1 MMKRWVRE
9 FRAFALKGNVVDMAI
24 GVVVGSSF
32 TAIVNS
38 LVGDV
43 ITPLFT
49 LLSPDSAV
57 FESLTMGGVVMI
69 GKFIN
74 AILSFLMVSGCMFLL
89 VQGINRLT
97 RRAEKE
103 KAAAPA
109 PAPSKE
115 EVLLTEIRDLLKE
128 NLAQ

>member
-49 LLSPDSAV
+49 LLSTDSAV
-57 FESLTMGGVVMI
+57 FESLTIGGVVMI

>member
-57 FESLTMGGVVMI
+57 FESLTIGGVVMI
-69 GKFIN
+69 GKCIN

>member
-49 LLSPDSAV
+49 LLAPDSAV
-57 FESLTMGGVVMI
+57 FESLTIGGVVMI

>member
-32 TAIVNS
+32 TAIVNN

-43 ITPLFT
+43 ITPLLT

-57 FESLTMGGVVMI
+57 FESLTIGGVVMI

>member
-57 FESLTMGGVVMI
+57 FESLTIGGVVMI
-69 GKFIN
+69 GQFIN

>member
-57 FESLTMGGVVMI
+57 FESLTIGGVVMI

-128 NLAQ
+128 NLAP

>member
-57 FESLTMGGVVMI
+57 FESLTIGGVVMI

-74 AILSFLMVSGCMFLL
+74 AI
-89 VQGINRLT
+89 
-97 RRAEKE
+97 
-103 KAAAPA
+103 
-109 PAPSKE
+109 
-115 EVLLTEIRDLLKE
+115 
-128 NLAQ
+128 

>member
-43 ITPLFT
+43 ITPLLT

-57 FESLTMGGVVMI
+57 FESLTIGGVVMI

-74 AILSFLMVSGCMFLL
+74 VILSFLMVSGCMFLL

-128 NLAQ
+128 NLSQ

>member
-1 MMKRWVRE
+1 MRRWLRE
-9 FRAFALKGNVVDMAI
+9 FRAFALKGNVVDMAV
-24 GVVVGSSF
+24 GVVVGSAF
-32 TAIVNS
+32 TAVVNS

-49 LLSPDSAV
+49 LFTPDSAV
-57 FESLTMGGVVMI
+57 FASLTIGGTVMI

-74 AILSFLMVSGCMFLL
+74 AVLSFFMVSGCMFAL
-89 VQGINRLT
+89 VQMVNRLT

-109 PAPSKE
+109 PAPSRE
-115 EVLLTEIRDLLKE
+115 EELLAEIRDLLKE
-128 NLAQ
+128 NRPEN

>member
-43 ITPLFT
+43 ITPLLT

-57 FESLTMGGVVMI
+57 FESLTIGGVVMI

>member
-9 FRAFALKGNVVDMAI
+9 FRAFALKGNVVDVAI

-43 ITPLFT
+43 ITPLLT

-57 FESLTMGGVVMI
+57 FESLTIGGVVMI

-115 EVLLTEIRDLLKE
+115 EVLLTEIRDLLCRRWTG
-128 NLAQ
+128 

>member
-43 ITPLFT
+43 ITPLLT

-57 FESLTMGGVVMI
+57 FESLTIGGVVMI

-128 NLAQ
+128 NLAH

>member
-43 ITPLFT
+43 ITPLLT

-57 FESLTMGGVVMI
+57 FESLTIGGVVMI

-128 NLAQ
+128 NLSQ

>member
-57 FESLTMGGVVMI
+57 FESLTIGGVVMI

-115 EVLLTEIRDLLKE
+115 EVLLTEIRDLLKV

>member
-57 FESLTMGGVVMI
+57 FESLTIGGVVMI

-115 EVLLTEIRDLLKE
+115 EVLLTEIRDLLK
-128 NLAQ
+128 NR

>member
-1 MMKRWVRE
+1 MCIRDR
-9 FRAFALKGNVVDMAI
+9 
-24 GVVVGSSF
+24 
-32 TAIVNS
+32 
-38 LVGDV
+38 
-43 ITPLFT
+43 
-49 LLSPDSAV
+49 
-57 FESLTMGGVVMI
+57 FESLTIGGVVMI

>member
-24 GVVVGSSF
+24 GFVVGSSF

-43 ITPLFT
+43 ITPLLT

-57 FESLTMGGVVMI
+57 FESLTIGGVVMI

>member
-1 MMKRWVRE
+1 MKRWVRE

-43 ITPLFT
+43 ITPLLT

-57 FESLTMGGVVMI
+57 FESLTIGGVVMI

>member
-57 FESLTMGGVVMI
+57 FESLTIGGVVMI

>member
-57 FESLTMGGVVMI
+57 FESLTIGGVVMI

-109 PAPSKE
+109 PAHSKE

>member
-43 ITPLFT
+43 ITPLLT

-57 FESLTMGGVVMI
+57 FESLTIGGVVMI

-115 EVLLTEIRDLLKE
+115 EVLLTEIRDLLTE